1 MFISGSATIAVEN
14 ISNVAETVISVL
26 ESSTEILL
34 ASSSHA
40 IAISLIE
47 FISFLILV
55 CRIMQIQHTNLRKRY
70 TV

>member
-55 CRIMQIQHTNLRKRY
+55 CRFMQIQHTNLRKRY
-70 TV
+70 TI